1 MEATGAYSL
10 NKDTLSIFYVF
21 YVVVEGLIVPI
32 FILSTIALGY
42 FIENKVNMYFQ
53 FLVA

>member
-10 NKDTLSIFYVF
+10 NKGTLSIFYVL
-21 YVVVEGLIVPI
+21 VEGLIVPI
-32 FILSTIALGY
+32 FILPTLFPFGY
-42 FIENKVNMYFQ
+42 FIENKVNMYVQ